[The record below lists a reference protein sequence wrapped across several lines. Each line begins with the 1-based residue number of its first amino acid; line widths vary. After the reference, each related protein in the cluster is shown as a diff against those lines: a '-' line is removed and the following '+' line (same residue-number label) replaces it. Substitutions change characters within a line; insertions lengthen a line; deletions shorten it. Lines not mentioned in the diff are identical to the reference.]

1 MTGVTI
7 VADQQFIVVDG
18 CTHWINWTI
27 GYYIIWICC

>member
-18 CTHWINWTI
+18 CSYWINWTI
-27 GYYIIWICC
+27 GY

>member
-7 VADQQFIVVDG
+7 VADQQSIVVDG

-27 GYYIIWICC
+27 GY